1 MRKIATTIRN
11 IFRREHIERDLDAEV
26 SSYSDLLEEE
36 KMSNGMNST
45 DAKRAARMSM
55 GGPEQLKEEIRSVRA
70 GAWLET
76 LWQDVRYAAR
86 LLRKNPGFTAIAVL
100 TLALG
105 IGANTAVFSVVNA
118 VVLRPLPYKNSER
131 IVSVKTSAAMLANLE
146 LGNSWVAFEQI
157 RQNASSF
164 DQLTAFRSYTMALT
178 ASGDPAR
185 LSVMKVA
192 DGFFDF
198 FGAGPQLGRVFVA
211 GDQTESQG
219 RAAVLSDAF
228 WRTHFGADPGVIG
241 RTIILNKEAFV
252 VVGVAERGFAYPQ
265 RASIWLPLGLS
276 NDFRQ
281 NALNFDV
288 EILARLRSG
297 SSIAQAQSQLNV
309 IANQIAASNP
319 PLKTGYKLQ
328 TATLLSR
335 RIGDI
340 RSTYLMLF
348 AASSFVL
355 LIACANLAS
364 FILSRGSARQR
375 EMAMRAALG
384 ASRGRLICQ
393 TLVEN
398 CLLGLFG
405 GAFGAVLASI
415 GISAFRIIAAG
426 VIPRTNEIVADPAM
440 LWFAIASSL
449 VAGILCGI
457 VPALRAAGSD
467 PNAALKEGA
476 VGAASFVGGTRQ
488 SKLGGMLVI
497 SEIALAFVL
506 LIGAVVTVEGFKKL
520 LNTNSGMHT
529 DHILTFSLPLGA
541 ASDQGDHFR
550 DYVDSLHAKI
560 QDVLGRLRALP
571 GVKDAAVTDH
581 VVMGGSLWVFT
592 GFTVEDSVALPSVTQ
607 RTVQGRQ
614 VSAGYFEML
623 GVPLI
628 RGRFF
633 TERDVPNSEKVAIIN
648 EAAARQLWGKVD
660 VVGKRYSMSGKPGD
674 WTEIVGVV
682 ANTRE
687 VDLNSTPQPV
697 FYSPILQETPVGLQL
712 IVRTAQDPSAL
723 ASLVSREVR
732 IVDKDQPIT
741 NIATMDQIIHD
752 HASSERLSAALLTF
766 FGAIG
771 LGLALLGVYGVV
783 AYSVSRRTR
792 EIGIRMALGANPF
805 DVMRM
810 VIRQG
815 LILAMIGVAIG
826 AAGAVALK
834 QVLQNNFT
842 VANTNDVATYLVAGM
857 LVIIVACL
865 ACYVPARRA
874 MRVDPMVALRYE

>member
-1 MRKIATTIRN
+1 
-11 IFRREHIERDLDAEV
+11 
-26 SSYSDLLEEE
+26 
-36 KMSNGMNST
+36 MNAN
-45 DAKRAARMSM
+45 DAKRTARMSM
-55 GGPEQLKEEIRSVRA
+55 GGPEQLKEEIRSART
-70 GAWLET
+70 GAWLDT
-76 LWQDVRYAAR
+76 LWQDIRYAAR
-86 LLRKNPGFTAIAVL
+86 VLRKNPSFTAIAIF

-118 VVLRPLPYKNSER
+118 VVLRPLPYKNSKR
-131 IVSVKTSAAMLANLE
+131 LVSVKTSAAMLANLE
-146 LGNSWVAFEQI
+146 LSNSWVAFEQI
-157 RQNASSF
+157 RKNASAL
-164 DQLTAFRSYTMALT
+164 DQFTAYRSCTMTLT

-185 LSVMKVA
+185 ISVMKVA
-192 DGFFDF
+192 DGFFDL
-198 FGAGPQLGRVFVA
+198 FGADPQIGRLFVA
-211 GDQTESQG
+211 GDQTENQG

-241 RTIILNKEAFV
+241 QTIILNKEAYV
-252 VVGVAERGFAYPQ
+252 VVGVAESGFAYPQ
-265 RASIWLPLGLS
+265 RAAIWLPLVLS

-297 SSIAQAQSQLNV
+297 ATIAQAQSQLNV
-309 IANQIAASNP
+309 IAKQIAAVNP
-319 PLKTGYKLQ
+319 PLKVGYELKA
-328 TATLLSR
+328 ATLLSR
-335 RIGDI
+335 RIGDV

-348 AASSFVL
+348 AASGFVL

-384 ASRGRLICQ
+384 ASRGRLIRQ

-405 GAFGAVLASI
+405 GAAGAILASF
-415 GISAFRIIAAG
+415 GLSTFRIIAAG
-426 VIPRTNEIVADPAM
+426 VIPRVNEITADPAM
-440 LWFAIASSL
+440 FWFAIGSSF

-457 VPALRAAGSD
+457 VPALRGARSD
-467 PNAALKEGA
+467 PNSALKEGA
-476 VGAASFVGGTRQ
+476 VGATSIVGGSRQ
-488 SKLGGMLVI
+488 FRLGGILVI
-497 SEIALAFVL
+497 SEIAFAFVL
-506 LIGAVVTVEGFKKL
+506 LIGAVVAVEGFKKL
-520 LNTNSGMHT
+520 INTDSGMRT
-529 DHILTFSLPLGA
+529 DHLLTFNLPLGA
-541 ASDQGDHFR
+541 ASDQGDHYR
-550 DYVDSLHAKI
+550 DYVDSLHAKV

-571 GVKDAAVTDH
+571 GVKEAAVTDH

-592 GFTVEDSVALPSVTQ
+592 GFTVEDAVAPLSAAQ

-623 GVPLI
+623 GVQLI

-633 TERDVPNSEKVAIIN
+633 TEHDSPNSQKVAIIN

-660 VVGKRYSMSGKPGD
+660 VVGKRFSMSGKAGD
-674 WTEIVGVV
+674 WTEVVGMV

-687 VDLNSTPQPV
+687 VDLSRAPQPV
-697 FYSPILQETPVGLQL
+697 FYSPILQDTPVGLQI
-712 IVRTAQDPSAL
+712 IVRTAQDPAAM

-741 NIATMDQIIHD
+741 NIATMDQIIHE
-752 HASSERLSAALLTF
+752 HASSERLSTALLSF
-766 FGAIG
+766 FGVIG

-792 EIGIRMALGANPF
+792 EIGIRMALGANRF

-815 LILAMIGVAIG
+815 FILAMIGVAIG

-842 VANTNDVATYLVAGM
+842 VANTNDVPTYLVAGV